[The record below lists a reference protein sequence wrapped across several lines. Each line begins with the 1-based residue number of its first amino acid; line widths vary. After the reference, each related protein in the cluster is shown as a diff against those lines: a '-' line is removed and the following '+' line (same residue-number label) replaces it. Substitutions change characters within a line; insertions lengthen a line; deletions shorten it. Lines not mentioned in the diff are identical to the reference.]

1 MNRKNCILF
10 CLAIS
15 IGIVSVSQ
23 IYFFPPVLIFTT
35 DIDEGGFESSSSLL
49 ERREKSKL
57 LTTNTNDKKTK
68 VQHQLTTTGK
78 QPLDTTTATTTTTT
92 TTNNNDTNE
101 KQKYER
107 IAMIARTK
115 RKQKTEKN
123 SSNHNDAIGNT
134 TTTAATTRIRDGS
147 INKHVASYKRR
158 IEMYNDYL
166 LDKAATSQQEGDVM
180 LVPDVEKILNEAET
194 QTKIIERTRNNDHGK
209 NNDNDND
216 NDASWLVIH
225 IGPPKT
231 ATTTIQC
238 GLEQYSL
245 RLAIQDKYHFLG
257 GGCGIPNQEYVM
269 PNSEQTVLR
278 RLIISE
284 LGSRKDKGGGGIGG
298 TGHDGDPKS
307 HDHLIKMIQRMA
319 YLRQKQRSVIL
330 SGELFGSQL
339 SSRKDVMESFRDM
352 LVVNP
357 SSMRSTQPKY
367 RPSNNSTR
375 RRRTMMIP
383 PTQTA
388 GFQSE
393 HVRIVLAYRH
403 FVDWL
408 PSYYYQNE
416 LIIDSHMDTQWL
428 LHNPLTGYVVP
439 QTKQIGK
446 RVQPFLQYAD
456 RYLTKWERISEDYI
470 QWMTTLQQSQSQKN
484 DTINI
489 NNNDDRRRRLKRN
502 QQSTMV
508 QMLPKHRFSIHPSW
522 WLYTM
527 WSQYFPLKNQV
538 QVYDMH
544 SPMNMNRPN
553 DDMLTDFICHM
564 IPTATQTCKQL
575 QVQQQLSYTNATDVN
590 NINNNDV
597 FNYDE
602 PYLHSKLSFLVN
614 NRISTSNN
622 NDHQQDSTTTTEEEE
637 NGGEGDDNASNNDKQ
652 TLMARPSSDHHA
664 TRIIEELLIRGDLRN
679 VTYSTDDDDND
690 ANSIIHQYFRN
701 EAMYYEYYQ
710 QPQQVEKDDAE
721 AAARQGKNDR
731 SNTSTNTSLVR
742 FDSRMS
748 EAPPP
753 LPEFNGYTKPD
764 LIKRTNLIL
773 EYHGILIAQSSS
785 PSSSS
790 TNPTTTTTAFSD
802 KYFDCI
808 SPILEERLLNAS
820 RTFMDLMYRHT
831 PMLSQATAAA
841 FSFQQQQQ
849 FDDNTS
855 TSSQRQQFIR
865 EEKNLR
871 WKQAKIEH
879 ERLFQKNKRK
889 GKYCDI
895 NLDKVRGLI

>member
-1 MNRKNCILF
+1 MNRKNFILF

-15 IGIVSVSQ
+15 IGIISVSQ
-23 IYFFPPVLIFTT
+23 ICFFTPVLIFTT

-57 LTTNTNDKKTK
+57 LTTNTNDKKT
-68 VQHQLTTTGK
+68 
-78 QPLDTTTATTTTTT
+78 
-92 TTNNNDTNE
+92 
-101 KQKYER
+101 
-107 IAMIARTK
+107 
-115 RKQKTEKN
+115 EKN
-123 SSNHNDAIGNT
+123 SSNHNDAIADT
-134 TTTAATTRIRDGS
+134 TTTAATIRNRDGS
-147 INKHVASYKRR
+147 INHVALYKRR
-158 IEMYNDYL
+158 IERYNDYL

-257 GGCGIPNQEYVM
+257 GGCGIPDQEYVM
-269 PNSEQTVLR
+269 PNSEQIVLR
-278 RLIISE
+278 RLLIVA
-284 LGSRKDKGGGGIGG
+284 LHSRKDKGGGGIG
-298 TGHDGDPKS
+298 HDGDPKS
-307 HDHLIKMIQRMA
+307 QDHLIKMIQRMA

-330 SGELFGSQL
+330 SGEQFGSQL
-339 SSRKDVMESFRDM
+339 SRRKYVMESFRDM

-375 RRRTMMIP
+375 RRTMMIP
-383 PTQTA
+383 PTPTA

-416 LIIDSHMDTQWL
+416 LIIDIHMDTEWL
-428 LHNPLTGYVVP
+428 LYNPLTGYVVP

-456 RYLTKWERISEDYI
+456 RYLTEWERISEDYI
-470 QWMTTLQQSQSQKN
+470 QWMTTIQQSQSQKN

-508 QMLPKHRFSIHPSW
+508 QMLPKNRFSIHPSW

-602 PYLHSKLSFLVN
+602 PYLHSKHSFLVN
-614 NRISTSNN
+614 NHISTSNN

-679 VTYSTDDDDND
+679 VTYSADDDDND

-855 TSSQRQQFIR
+855 TSSQRQHLIR

-895 NLDKVRGLI
+895 NLDKVRGLIWYSIVCVHVTI